1 MIPAA
6 VYLLSNGVRWLGARF
21 CLPDEMM
28 HDIDTSIHASS
39 LELPFYSMGM
49 MHSFGNPKQK
59 LSACERLSQLNTG
72 HSNLKNTY
80 GDEEIFCNSEN
91 INENLCNASSS
102 FLDDNVLDEEYS
114 LSWKKWSF
122 QLDAGPSDY
131 MNIGIDESPDLVFGH
146 PHVENKRAGT
156 KAGCRFNILE
166 SPAPYSKH
174 QVSKSDH
181 NFIITDGPWSPTVR
195 RTFDVGD
202 VTNQPAWSCFVTEE
216 ARESMRS
223 LSEESCSSSAVRS
236 EATRYP
242 LANLVSKCSGKSIYA
257 KETQSK
263 KRDILQQGE
272 NMGGQGTFTSL
283 ANAPSLAPA
292 HYSASTFQTKSGS
305 DDGWLFEGYASGSG
319 VQHSASSA
327 SQFSTEDT
335 FGDYPVPKL
344 HVDATA
350 SFEKSKHDAPAKYS
364 PCNSF
369 FPGKLAFSQ
378 SHKNTSFPNTRSGLS
393 KPKLLP
399 DFNMECISQDSFH
412 VLGGLGEME
421 FPKTTVQGSVCKVGA
436 KTSEIL
442 PTDGGKFERKD
453 DVCNWSHSLSS
464 EAGKAMEASDSVN
477 NCSHSKEPEDGTP
490 EMETLK
496 ATCSPENAEE
506 TSSSVDI
513 LDKSDGSIDEKKY
526 RKDTQASVSCQNG
539 CKDMEI
545 EESGP
550 IEGRNGSK
558 GEKNSGDPSCQVM
571 MLESYVLQLLCV
583 QVLKEAFAQGIA
595 KKV

>member
-1 MIPAA
+1 
-6 VYLLSNGVRWLGARF
+6 
-21 CLPDEMM
+21 
-28 HDIDTSIHASS
+28 
-39 LELPFYSMGM
+39 
-49 MHSFGNPKQK
+49 
-59 LSACERLSQLNTG
+59 
-72 HSNLKNTY
+72 
-80 GDEEIFCNSEN
+80 
-91 INENLCNASSS
+91 
-102 FLDDNVLDEEYS
+102 
-114 LSWKKWSF
+114 
-122 QLDAGPSDY
+122 
-131 MNIGIDESPDLVFGH
+131 
-146 PHVENKRAGT
+146 
-156 KAGCRFNILE
+156 
-166 SPAPYSKH
+166 
-174 QVSKSDH
+174 
-181 NFIITDGPWSPTVR
+181 
-195 RTFDVGD
+195 
-202 VTNQPAWSCFVTEE
+202 
-216 ARESMRS
+216 
-223 LSEESCSSSAVRS
+223 
-236 EATRYP
+236 
-242 LANLVSKCSGKSIYA
+242 
-257 KETQSK
+257 
-263 KRDILQQGE
+263 
-272 NMGGQGTFTSL
+272 
-283 ANAPSLAPA
+283 
-292 HYSASTFQTKSGS
+292 
-305 DDGWLFEGYASGSG
+305 
-319 VQHSASSA
+319 
-327 SQFSTEDT
+327 
-335 FGDYPVPKL
+335 
-344 HVDATA
+344 
-350 SFEKSKHDAPAKYS
+350 
-364 PCNSF
+364 
-369 FPGKLAFSQ
+369 
-378 SHKNTSFPNTRSGLS
+378 
-393 KPKLLP
+393 
-399 DFNMECISQDSFH
+399 MECRSQDSFH

-550 IEGRNGSK
+550 IEGLNGSK